1 MPQPDASRHTR
12 ATSRRNLLRLD
23 FRRDPGQ
30 LSEAI
35 QTLLDRSGLA
45 SEERVQMLGGAL
57 VLEALRPY
65 WGDGHSPADAHALLR
80 RDDPELADAIE
91 AIAPILL
98 GRAQSQ
104 EDAQAAIDAVT
115 ALFNGG

>member
-12 ATSRRNLLRLD
+12 ATSRRN
-23 FRRDPGQ
+23 
-30 LSEAI
+30 
-35 QTLLDRSGLA
+35 
-45 SEERVQMLGGAL
+45 
-57 VLEALRPY
+57 
-65 WGDGHSPADAHALLR
+65 LLR